1 VGLYILKIF
10 SEVIYTHNIKL
21 SKNNFGETLKELNLK
36 LSNMSCQ
43 MCIKTI
49 KNLLSD
55 LNGIINVDINLKD
68 NTGII
73 TYDEN
78 ILNEKD
84 ILKNEAFELYPAKKV

>member
-1 VGLYILKIF
+1 
-10 SEVIYTHNIKL
+10 
-21 SKNNFGETLKELNLK
+21 
-36 LSNMSCQ
+36 